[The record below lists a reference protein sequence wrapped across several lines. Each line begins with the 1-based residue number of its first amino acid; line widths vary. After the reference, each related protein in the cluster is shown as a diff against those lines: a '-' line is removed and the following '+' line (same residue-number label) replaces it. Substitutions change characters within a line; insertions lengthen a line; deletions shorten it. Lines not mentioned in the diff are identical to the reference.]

1 MRNVRTRLAGLVAT
15 LLAVSFLTFLLTS
28 LLPGDPA
35 ALMLGQAGVT
45 KQALASVHA
54 ELGLNHP
61 LVVRY
66 WIWLGHLLHGNFGFS
81 YASNSSVGSLIS
93 SHLPVTAEI
102 IVLAMIISLI
112 LAVPLGMFTAY
123 RAGRLSDQV
132 SATVSFVMLA
142 IPSFVLALLL
152 ILLLAV
158 DVHAFPASGWVPL
171 TQDPVQ
177 NLHSALLPAL
187 TLALPQVAI
196 FARLLRGDMITTLH
210 EDYVSLAKAK
220 GLSTLRI
227 LVVHAFR
234 PSSFSLVTVV
244 GLQVGFL
251 LGGTVIVENL
261 FSLPGIG
268 SMLVS
273 AINERDLITVQ
284 AVTLFIAATFV
295 IVNFGVDMVYALLD
309 PRIRRGRTLAQV

>member
-1 MRNVRTRLAGLVAT
+1 MRNVRTRLVGLAAT

-45 KQALASVHA
+45 RQALASVHA
-54 ELGLNHP
+54 ELGLNHS
-61 LVVRY
+61 LIVRY
-66 WIWLGHLLHGNFGFS
+66 FIWLGHLLHGNFGFS
-81 YASNSSVGSLIS
+81 YASNASVGSLIS

-102 IVLAMIISLI
+102 ILLAMVISII
-112 LAVPLGMFTAY
+112 LAVPLGMYTAY
-123 RAGRLSDQV
+123 RAGRVSDQV

-158 DVHAFPASGWVPL
+158 DVHAFPASGWIPL

-177 NLHSALLPAL
+177 NLHSAALPAL

-295 IVNFGVDMVYALLD
+295 IVNFGVDLIYALLD